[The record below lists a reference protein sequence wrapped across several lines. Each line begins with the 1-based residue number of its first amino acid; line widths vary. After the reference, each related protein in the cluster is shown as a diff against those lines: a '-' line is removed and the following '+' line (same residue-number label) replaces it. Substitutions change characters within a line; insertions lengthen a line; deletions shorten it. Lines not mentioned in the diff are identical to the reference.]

1 MSAFRRPAVLLACVC
16 LAWPARGG
24 AGPGTSGADLLKVSV
39 GSRHLAMASAETA
52 LRGDLAGVLANPA
65 LLSLL
70 GRRSIMFM
78 HWPGIA
84 EMRTEFLSYS
94 LPAGKVGTWAGTVLF
109 RTFPAIDNE
118 VPGEAPV
125 EVSDG
130 MLMMSLGRGTGKG
143 RGHLGASIKLFNSA
157 LGDVKATS
165 VAADIGAAGRAMGTK
180 YFRYGVSVNNIG
192 APIKHEEAADAL
204 PLTVRAGLSYE
215 RPFEPHHLTV
225 SWDMRIN
232 VEQDLRVAL
241 GLEWMQ
247 AGRLGLR
254 AGGWYRRFA
263 ARNFSFPGNCT
274 FGAGWRFSS
283 TMLGPYAEYNLDYA
297 FLPFAL
303 LTQDAP
309 THAFS
314 VFIRF

>member
-1 MSAFRRPAVLLACVC
+1 MRSGARPIGLLILAC
-16 LAWPARGG
+16 LAWPARGE
-24 AGPGTSGADLLKVSV
+24 AGPGTSGANLLKVSV
-39 GSRHLAMASAETA
+39 GSRDLAMASAETA
-52 LRGDLAGVLANPA
+52 LGGDLAAVLANPA

-70 GRRSIMFM
+70 GRRSIMLM

-94 LPAGKVGTWAGTVLF
+94 LPAGKLGTWAGTVLF

-130 MLMMSLGRGTGKG
+130 MLMMSLGRGTGEG
-143 RGHLGASIKLFNSA
+143 RGHLGANVKLFNST
-157 LGDVKATS
+157 LGEVKATS
-165 VAADIGAAGRAMGTK
+165 MAVDLGAAGRAMGTK
-180 YFRYGVSVNNIG
+180 HFRYGVSVNNVG

-215 RPFEPHHLTV
+215 RPFEEHHLTV
-225 SWDMRIN
+225 AWDMQIN

-254 AGGWYRRFA
+254 TGCWYRRFA
-263 ARNFSFPGNCT
+263 PRNFSFPGNCT

-283 TMLGPYAEYNLDYA
+283 AMLGPYAEYNLDYA

-314 VFIRF
+314 VFVRF